1 MEQKRMSKKAG
12 VIALTVFV
20 VGAVLLGLLL
30 LNKGDGPVTGMILS
44 SQPIADS
51 AAYKGTA
58 EAPDETVYL
67 VVSNAFNQFQ
77 VDHQSTIAGGVPLV
91 ATISFVEC
99 PAGTVFTGS
108 WLKDGEPLAAST
120 AQTETEPYGVLSFSL
135 EGAMVTTGEY
145 TFMLSDE
152 SGELFRQA
160 FRVE

>member
-12 VIALTVFV
+12 VIALIVFV
-20 VGAVLLGLLL
+20 VSAVLLGLLL

-51 AAYKGTA
+51 TAYKATA
-58 EAPDETVYL
+58 EAPDETVFL

-77 VDHQSTIAGGVPLV
+77 VDYTVPISSGVPLV
-91 ATISFVEC
+91 ATVSFVEC
-99 PAGTVFTGS
+99 PAGTAFTGS
-108 WLKDGEPLAAST
+108 WLKDEKPLAAST
-120 AQTETEPYGVLSFSL
+120 AQTKTEPYGVLSFSL
-135 EGAMVTTGEY
+135 DGAMATTGDY
-145 TFMLSDE
+145 TFVLSDE

>member
-12 VIALTVFV
+12 VIALLVFV
-20 VGAVLLGLLL
+20 ISAVLLGLLL

-44 SQPIADS
+44 SQSFADS
-51 AAYKGTA
+51 AAYKTAA

-77 VDHQSTIAGGVPLV
+77 VDHQSTIASGVLLV
-91 ATISFVEC
+91 ATVSFVEC
-99 PAGTVFTGS
+99 PTGTAFTGS
-108 WLKDGEPLAAST
+108 WLKDGEPLFGSAG
-120 AQTETEPYGVLSFSL
+120 QTETEPYGVLSFSL
-135 EGAMVTTGEY
+135 ESTMVTTGDY
-145 TFMLSDE
+145 TFVLSDE

>member
-12 VIALTVFV
+12 VIALIVFV

-51 AAYKGTA
+51 AAYKATA
-58 EAPDETVYL
+58 EAPDENVYL

-77 VDHQSTIAGGVPLV
+77 VDYTVPISGGNPLV
-91 ATISFVEC
+91 ATVFFVEC
-99 PAGTVFTGS
+99 PAGTEFTGS
-108 WLKDGEPLAAST
+108 WVKDGKTLATST
-120 AQTETEPYGVLSFSL
+120 AQTETEPYGVLSFPL
-135 EGAMVTTGEY
+135 EGAMVATGDY
-145 TFMLSDE
+145 TFVLSDAG
-152 SGELFRQA
+152 GELFRQA